1 MLRFIVLLLAAAA
14 VAAPITLATRHRAR
28 QSKHARRRFITASA
42 VGLAAGAAL
51 AFWLPHQ
58 MPDTSGSAVSL
69 VAVVLLWII
78 GGGILFLSGAAFVG
92 AVLGRPI
99 DG

>member
-1 MLRFIVLLLAAAA
+1 VLRFIVLLLATAA
-14 VAAPITLATRHRAR
+14 VAAPITLAARHRAR
-28 QSKHARRRFITASA
+28 QSKHARRRLLVAS
-42 VGLAAGAAL
+42 GLGLVAGATL

-58 MPDTSGSAVSL
+58 MPDTSGSPASL
-69 VAVVLLWII
+69 VAVVLFWII
-78 GGGILFLSGAAFVG
+78 GGAILFLSGAAFAG

>member
-1 MLRFIVLLLAAAA
+1 MLRFLVLFLAATA
-14 VAAPITLATRHRAR
+14 VALPITLAARHRAR
-28 QSKHARRRFITASA
+28 QSKHARRRFLVASG
-42 VGLAAGAAL
+42 VGLVAGATL

-58 MPDTSGSAVSL
+58 MPDTSGSPASL
-69 VAVVLLWII
+69 VAVALFWII
-78 GGGILFLSGAAFVG
+78 GGGVLFLSGATLVG

>member
-1 MLRFIVLLLAAAA
+1 MLRFIVLLLATSA
-14 VAAPITLATRHRAR
+14 VAVPITLAARHRAR
-28 QSKHARRRFITASA
+28 QSKHARRRFFVGSG
-42 VGLAAGAAL
+42 VGLVAGATL

-58 MPDTSGSAVSL
+58 MPDTTGSPASL